1 MSRLEEFVSL
11 LTGRFNNDAQYQE
24 KQKEG
29 LSFPYAEHVN
39 TVCNQKIDGLPADF
53 AGVFMVE
60 ESYYTTASAQSGAE
74 RKFHTSASHHLFLF
88 TEEPEGI
95 RLTSYELPQGY
106 TKDNFVYDEIGRL
119 DYASLQPSAKF
130 TPALYVERDGVWEG
144 GSVSHFSPVLTF
156 TLYERFSSDCLEVS
170 EKMEVQGKPT
180 FGYDEPI
187 RYRRAD

>member
-39 TVCNQKIDGLPADF
+39 TVCNQKINGLPADF

-106 TKDNFVYDEIGRL
+106 TKDNFV
-119 DYASLQPSAKF
+119 
-130 TPALYVERDGVWEG
+130 
-144 GSVSHFSPVLTF
+144 
-156 TLYERFSSDCLEVS
+156 
-170 EKMEVQGKPT
+170 
-180 FGYDEPI
+180 
-187 RYRRAD
+187 

>member
-88 TEEPEGI
+88 TEEGDGV
-95 RLTSYELPQGY
+95 RLTSYQLPK
-106 TKDNFVYDEIGRL
+106 T
-119 DYASLQPSAKF
+119 A
-130 TPALYVERDGVWEG
+130 DGSPLSSSME
-144 GSVSHFSPVLTF
+144 SVFS
-156 TLYERFSSDCLEVS
+156 R
-170 EKMEVQGKPT
+170 
-180 FGYDEPI
+180 
-187 RYRRAD
+187 